1 MCDIIAPR
9 FIIESVVSSLLS
21 FGRLEFPDALIFT
34 HTIKQILLI
43 EPNCGGATEF
53 TTKVRHVGPGFV
65 LGRVGSRYVL
75 RDLVLI
81 SMQVSKKSLPK

>member
-1 MCDIIAPR
+1 MKLLLR
-9 FIIESVVSSLLS
+9 GSSS
-21 FGRLEFPDALIFT
+21 KASSRLYCHWEGLNSPDALIFT
-34 HTIKQILLI
+34 HTIKQISLI

-81 SMQVSKKSLPK
+81 LMQVSKKSLPK